1 MIPELKVWT
10 STQVYPLFL
19 FCQVSS
25 QHPYAEQ
32 YIGRPHVM
40 TVDYNNSEEFET
52 AVREIMRMKVRSEG
66 ETVSKLQNGRK
77 KNQAE
82 LNDWL
87 AACW

>member
-1 MIPELKVWT
+1 MQYHSIAELNELN
-10 STQVYPLFL
+10 STQVYSLFL

-52 AVREIMRMKVRSEG
+52 AVREIMRMKVRVEG
-66 ETVSKLQNGRK
+66 ETVWKWQN
-77 KNQAE
+77 E
-82 LNDWL
+82 S
-87 AACW
+87 